1 MTDTTHVN
9 NVYYDVLQYN
19 NTNDQVAA
27 NSDTKLIYPLFNDA
41 NNYSVAINK
50 AQMDLSTVP
59 LSQKNIGLKQYEVG
73 LKVGTTEEFGYVRQ
87 INSNSNNY
95 VWNCSQN
102 STVITKYS
110 YSPTGLTEVSS
121 QDVSNITPNVNQF
134 VVDDYTNIYII
145 GGTIADYPDTL
156 YIVDIQSNLLYSK
169 KFTFLKN
176 IFMDRG
182 QNLYICDESATPT
195 VYIYSNNNDIG
206 VVSLTEIATLTQNK
220 AGNPLVNIVF
230 CVADNEIIVGYNTNT
245 VTLYNNNYEPQT
257 DIVETSIFQL
267 ENKAN
272 INTEAGTYITSSSD
286 KINDT
291 LWGTK
296 NNQIYVVNTDSQLT
310 NGTINSPLVYVDAG
324 YGFAIGADGYTYAT
338 PYPATP
344 PTDFFGVNAITQ
356 LSAGCIWSNPHLSS
370 ISAVTDSL
378 TTLVSLNFGIGY
390 GSPTVPNTYI
400 SIGQIELNYPTTVYP
415 SSVDVN
421 PVTHQL
427 VATGTDNN
435 LYQST
440 YPIAN
445 IEYILIGSGTDNPVM
460 CGLDVTHPTGYQTT
474 FQTRTFND
482 SIKNMVCMFEILQE
496 YYTFYSTSPTSYNL
510 VIRDALTFNI
520 LSTVTAF
527 DTSVLNAT
535 YLPSQSYFVYYN
547 ANTNEIH
554 YANHLTSVN
563 LSIAATDYVV
573 AFCDLQP
580 AYFAVAYPNSIAIY
594 NESAGIITLIATFP
608 ALNVVDIASDTG
620 NIVNGAPT
628 LLLLSGSG
636 TPNQAEVLLSLT
648 FTNATYTALGDTSTL
663 YTVPFPN
670 FPTTYLNSVNCH
682 ESSGRVMIT
691 STSVSSEQTNVITF
705 CRFNNYS
712 STYKING
719 VIPIATGGNYIC
731 NKYTACLNQNTTS
744 PKIWSVIPTDSVNVK
759 SVSVSKSNPNNLYC
773 ISSTDSHIYNG
784 NIVGGVCP
792 LSILSPFAT
801 QTYDYISNI
810 VNTNPSYNSTLFL
823 YNTLNG
829 QQLITSLPLNDQVG
843 AIARN
848 DTANQYVISS
858 KNNNLINVLNPN
870 TLVSAYTQGL
880 VGAFNIFTKNGSD
893 IDAGDA
899 TIYNISSLLDAINDA
914 FTVAWTKI
922 NQALGA
928 GTVASAPIVT
938 LNYQS
943 GLCTLSYPPSLSLSG
958 NGILFNQNLLNLIYF
973 QSALDTQSGLNLLKL
988 NAQAESITQNSK
1000 TIYQFNELSRILFV
1014 SNTIFVIGAYY
1025 GVNSFSHI
1033 VTDIDVVTSDF
1044 VENLGQRLY
1053 YQPNFLRSYFMNSNL
1068 PVDRMQL
1075 QILYEYRDGTQ
1086 YPLLINPRQNM
1097 SVKIQFIRKF

>member
-50 AQMDLSTVP
+50 AQMDLSTIP
-59 LSQKNIGLKQYEVG
+59 LSQKNIGLKEYEVG

-87 INSNSNNY
+87 INSNSDNY
-95 VWNCSQN
+95 VWNCAPN
-102 STVITKYS
+102 STVITKYT

-121 QDVSNITPNVNQF
+121 QDVSAITPNVNQF

-145 GGTIADYPDTL
+145 GGTVANYPDTL
-156 YIVDIQSNLLYSK
+156 YIVDIESNLLYSK

-176 IFMDRG
+176 IFIDRG
-182 QNLYICDESATPT
+182 QNLYICDESSIPT
-195 VYIYSNNNDIG
+195 VYIYSNNNEIG
-206 VVSLTEIATLTQNK
+206 VVSLTQIATLTQNK
-220 AGNPLVNIVF
+220 AGNPLVNLVF
-230 CVADNEIIVGYNTNT
+230 CVADDEIIVGYNTNT

-286 KINDT
+286 RINDT
-291 LWGTK
+291 LWGTAS
-296 NNQIYVVNTDSQLT
+296 NQVYDVNTDSQLT
-310 NGTINSPLVYVDAG
+310 TGTIESPLVYVNVG

-344 PTDFFGVNAITQ
+344 PTAFFSVNGVSR
-356 LSAGCIWSNPHLSS
+356 LSAGCIWSIPHLNS
-370 ISAVTDSL
+370 ITGISYTAKELLSF
-378 TTLVSLNFGIGY
+378 NFGIGF
-390 GSPTVPNTYI
+390 GSPTTPNTYI
-400 SIGQIELNYPTTVYP
+400 SVGEVEFNNPATIFPT
-415 SSVDVN
+415 SVDVN
-421 PVTHQL
+421 PVTHKL
-427 VATGTDNN
+427 VATGTDDN

-440 YPIAN
+440 YPIAA
-445 IEYILIGSGTDNPVM
+445 IEYILIGSGTDNPTM
-460 CGLDVTHPTGYQTT
+460 CGLDVTDPSGNQIT

-482 SIKNMVCMFEILQE
+482 LIKNMVCMFRYLQE

-510 VIRDALTFNI
+510 VIRDALTFNVM
-520 LSTVTAF
+520 STVTAF

-535 YLPSQSYFVYYN
+535 FLPTSGYFVYYN
-547 ANTNEIH
+547 ANTSEIH
-554 YANHLTSVN
+554 YVSAPLTIN
-563 LSIAATDYVV
+563 LSIAANDYVV
-573 AFCDLQP
+573 AFCDLQT

-594 NESAGIITLIATFP
+594 TVISAALVQVATFP
-608 ALNVVDIASDTG
+608 ISNVVDIASDTG
-620 NIVNGAPT
+620 NIVNGAST

-636 TPNQAEVLLSLT
+636 TPNQAEVLSSYT
-648 FTNATYTALGDTSTL
+648 FTDATYTVLETPTVL
-663 YTVPFPN
+663 YTAPS

-682 ESSGRVMIT
+682 KLSGRVMIT
-691 STSVSSEQTNVITF
+691 STSTASEQTNVITL

-712 STYKING
+712 TAYQING
-719 VIPIATGGNYIC
+719 VIPIPTGGNYIC
-731 NKYTACLNQNTTS
+731 NKYTAFLNQTTTS
-744 PKIWSVIPTDSVNVK
+744 TKIWSVIPTNGVNVK

-784 NIVGGVCP
+784 NLVGGVCP
-792 LSILSPFAT
+792 LSILTLFAT

-810 VNTNPSYNSTLFL
+810 LNTSTAYNSTLYL

-829 QQLITSLPLNDQVG
+829 QQLITQLALNDQVG

-870 TLVSAYTQGL
+870 TLVSTYTQAL

-914 FTVAWTKI
+914 FMVATTRI

-928 GTVASAPIVT
+928 GTVATPPILT

-943 GLCTLSYPPSLSLSG
+943 GLCTLSYPQTLSTSG

-1000 TIYQFNELSRILFV
+1000 TIYQFNQLSRILFV

-1025 GVNSFSHI
+1025 GINSFSHI
-1033 VTDIDVVTSDF
+1033 ITDIDVVTSDF

-1086 YPLLINPRQNM
+1086 YPLLINPSQNM